1 MRELEEEEE
10 AWAEP
15 PCFERK
21 QSNAIW
27 GGETATETDDDEGV
41 PDSGEE
47 PARISEINGLEIL
60 LNASE
65 KRFVISYALPDVEK
79 PY

>member
-1 MRELEEEEE
+1 M
-10 AWAEP
+10 EP
-15 PCFERK
+15 PYFELK
-21 QSNAIW
+21 QSNAIR

-60 LNASE
+60 LKMNASE
-65 KRFVISYALPDVEK
+65 RDLSFLTLFRM
-79 PY
+79 